1 MLEQNQKLNF
11 RYSFKMNEVTYNI
24 QLFNILQQKIKIMVN
39 TKNFYSDDYQEYS
52 NTYTLIQFKEIT
64 KYYMIFENI
73 DEIFEDLSRIIQE
86 KKFSISHNGNTI
98 NLTIKVIIKQDPSCI
113 SFILDK
119 DKTIDLSFQKDVP
132 FSFNNFNNA
141 SSMSKNHEKSKNNQ
155 FYLYKSKRSIDIS
168 NIKELNTLLS
178 DFKDRLTILETNQN
192 QNNMNCYGNTD
203 NMSLDLENIL
213 LRLNRLENENI
224 KKEKKIEVLQKK
236 LKFYESMRNNNT
248 EKYLI
253 NNKNILNYSNHLLEN
268 KSSTRSLNNNFQFK
282 TQKQNSISFIM
293 KGNNKKNNKFKF
305 SKSHNNNNH
314 YYDNASLPSKDSKK
328 YNHIR
333 NTNNNKKLL
342 YKENNKKN
350 KSFGDKDS
358 NKSDKINNSYSKDIN
373 NGYLRTNNSGLN
385 STMSNFS
392 NFKDKNFKKYIY
404 IKEKYGI
411 PLIQRED
418 LKKYINSR
426 IIFTKTELKLLKTKL
441 SGGEKK
447 LHVFFDLLYRAS
459 IDGDYEE
466 IIREN
471 IINKEKMLTLFY
483 TYEGSRFGV
492 YIFQKMSASFLKGKK
507 YKEVPGESFIVS
519 LNNLKFFDI
528 SPNKTSKEGHDNFL
542 SFGRTFYLNANGTN
556 WLIYTPRSNFLKKRC
571 IIGNQQ
577 GEYIDFEKEILIGN
591 NNEYHIKDVEIFE
604 VVFEREKKKKNI
616 KNKHQI
622 QNIFL

>member
-471 IINKEKMLTLFY
+471 IINKEKILTLFY

-604 VVFEREKKKKNI
+604 VVFEREKEKEEHKK
-616 KNKHQI
+616 
-622 QNIFL
+622 

>member
-604 VVFEREKKKKNI
+604 VVFEREKEKEEHKK
-616 KNKHQI
+616 
-622 QNIFL
+622 

>member
-98 NLTIKVIIKQDPSCI
+98 NLTIKVIIKQDPSYI

-604 VVFEREKKKKNI
+604 VVFEREKEKEEHKK
-616 KNKHQI
+616 
-622 QNIFL
+622 

>member
-528 SPNKTSKEGHDNFL
+528 SPYKTSKEGHDNFL

-604 VVFEREKKKKNI
+604 VVFEREKEKEEHKK
-616 KNKHQI
+616 
-622 QNIFL
+622 